1 MKSRFVVFGASHSE
15 GVRSKTGAPYLI
27 PVLFVGKPIRQWK
40 NDKGQCLTFGLQHQ
54 EVKFVSSDAMT
65 RKLEQTAF
73 PVLVTFDN
81 EPDPEDPSRN
91 LVIDYQVVCSLF
103 DNVPGGK
110 PLDKPNKI

>member
-1 MKSRFVVFGASHSE
+1 M
-15 GVRSKTGAPYLI
+15 SKTGAPYLI

-65 RKLEQTAF
+65 RKLEQYRLS
-73 PVLVTFDN
+73 VLVTFDMSQTQN
-81 EPDPEDPSRN
+81 DPSRN

>member
-1 MKSRFVVFGASHSE
+1 SE
-15 GVRSKTGAPYLI
+15 GVSKTGAPYLI
-27 PVLFVGKPIRQWK
+27 PVLLLVSRFASGKTY
-40 NDKGQCLTFGLQHQ
+40 KGQCLTFGLQHQ

-110 PLDKPNKI
+110 PLDKPQPIKS

>member
-1 MKSRFVVFGASHSE
+1 MKLWVINMKSRFVVFGASHS
-15 GVRSKTGAPYLI
+15 LI
-27 PVLFVGKPIRQWK
+27 PVLLVGKPIRQWK

-110 PLDKPNKI
+110 PLDKPQPIKS